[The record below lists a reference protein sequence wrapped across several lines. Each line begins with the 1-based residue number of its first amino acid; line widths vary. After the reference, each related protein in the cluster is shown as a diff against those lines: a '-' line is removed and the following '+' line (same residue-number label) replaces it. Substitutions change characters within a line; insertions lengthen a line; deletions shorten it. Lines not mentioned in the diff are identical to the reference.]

1 MKVAFGELF
10 DTVSPLIESRIP
22 SLTDLQDYL
31 KNVYPELRPQ
41 LSSAKSFN
49 AIMEVVRD
57 RCTIINVGCLKAIVH
72 HYKVREA
79 NREITTFKTRVT
91 KFCKKIKTKI
101 CFEQTFN
108 IAFCSHLTCNTIV
121 FVLAWEPDEYT
132 LNDIKNLLSKAFKDM
147 ADSVQV
153 RTISEG
159 NSIIVTCYAP
169 HHMMDILLMIAE
181 ESFDLLK
188 QSGVIKLTFGYFTVF
203 DKYKRDLVRAQTT
216 VATCVVCCYRK
227 LGLL

>member
-10 DTVSPLIESRIP
+10 VTVSPLIESSIT
-22 SLTDLQDYL
+22 SLTDLQEYL
-31 KNVYPELRPQ
+31 KNVYPELRSR

-49 AIMEVVRD
+49 AVMEVVRD
-57 RCTIINVGCLKAIVH
+57 RCTIINVGCLKAIAD

-79 NREITTFKTRVT
+79 NEQITTFKTEVT
-91 KFCKKIKTKI
+91 KFCKEIKAKI

-108 IAFCSHLTCNTIV
+108 ITFCSHLTCNTIV
-121 FVLAWEPDEYT
+121 FVLDWEPDEYT